1 MTTFSIWHWLLFL
14 LVVTNIAMVVQI
26 AVSNRTRGFKKGVF
40 VALILIIPYVPYL
53 VWLVM
58 RDSKKVSEV
67 KDAEMRAEIAEAEA
81 REAEAQARIARA
93 TPLGL
98 SAIRQG

>member
-1 MTTFSIWHWLLFL
+1 MTTFSIWHWLLFS
-14 LVVTNIAMVVQI
+14 LVATNIAMVVQI

-40 VALILIIPYVPYL
+40 VALMLIIPYVPYL

-67 KDAEMRAEIAEAEA
+67 KDAEMRAKIAEAEA
-81 REAEAQARIARA
+81 REAEAQARIARV
-93 TPLGL
+93 TPLDL
-98 SAIRQG
+98 PAIRQG